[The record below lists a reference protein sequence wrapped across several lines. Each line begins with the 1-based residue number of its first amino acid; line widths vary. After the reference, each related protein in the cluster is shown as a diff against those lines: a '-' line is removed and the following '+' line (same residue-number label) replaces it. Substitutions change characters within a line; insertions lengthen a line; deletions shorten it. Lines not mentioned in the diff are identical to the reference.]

1 MDKNRLN
8 ASGYVD
14 NTCYD
19 AINNIAKEEQQRRDD
34 AAAKLIKEVKRIIRG
49 NGFDVIGRIEIRD
62 KQAGKEYR

>member
-19 AINNIAKEEQQRRDD
+19 AMNNIAREEQQRRDD
-34 AAAKLIKEVKRIIRG
+34 AAAKLIKTVKRFIRSR
-49 NGFDVIGRIEIRD
+49 GFEVIGRIGIRD
-62 KQAGKEYR
+62 RQTGKEYK